1 MTETD
6 PDGPATSRRHHLLDG
21 RRVTVADLVES
32 GLLPVGSLLTFERR
46 EATYRATVVESGTIR
61 LDDGREFAAP
71 SRAAIEAHGG
81 GSFDGWYAWRVA
93 GSGHLLHHL
102 REELLD
108 RQAESGELADDA
120 PSPRSA
126 RQRRHDFLR
135 NARTCAEAGEPVETA
150 VRELIALWEA
160 KGRGHRVNQ
169 QIEADLENYGLAT
182 VPSFRKVTLDALVEL
197 VAKRAEETEG
207 TATAPE
213 SVSDEDEELDVG
225 LTVGNLAAALGG
237 VESVAADASLDEAV
251 TRMLLNDYSQLAVLS
266 GPRTL
271 RGAVTWQS
279 IARARHANAKA
290 GLAESIVPATEVR
303 YDQDLLEILPTLVDK
318 QFVFVRDQTNSV
330 AGIVTTA
337 DVVLAYRDLATPFL
351 LIGELDQLLRW
362 LISRTVTIKDVVAC
376 CDGDGA
382 RRIESFDDLAFG
394 DYLRVLEVPAN
405 WGKLGWALDRA
416 VFVKRLDEI
425 REIRNDIMHFNPD
438 PPPPDAEDKLRN
450 FVRLLK
456 GFIE

>member
-1 MTETD
+1 
-6 PDGPATSRRHHLLDG
+6 
-21 RRVTVADLVES
+21 
-32 GLLPVGSLLTFERR
+32 
-46 EATYRATVVESGTIR
+46 
-61 LDDGREFAAP
+61 
-71 SRAAIEAHGG
+71 
-81 GSFDGWYAWRVA
+81 
-93 GSGHLLHHL
+93 
-102 REELLD
+102 
-108 RQAESGELADDA
+108 
-120 PSPRSA
+120 
-126 RQRRHDFLR
+126 
-135 NARTCAEAGEPVETA
+135 
-150 VRELIALWEA
+150 
-160 KGRGHRVNQ
+160 
-169 QIEADLENYGLAT
+169 
-182 VPSFRKVTLDALVEL
+182 
-197 VAKRAEETEG
+197 
-207 TATAPE
+207 
-213 SVSDEDEELDVG
+213 
-225 LTVGNLAAALGG
+225 
-237 VESVAADASLDEAV
+237 
-251 TRMLLNDYSQLAVLS
+251 MLLNDYSQLAVLS